1 MGDLVKN
8 WLARAFGRSGPPVIA
23 VFLSGDA
30 EISRQMAHRM
40 RGVLPEHPHLI
51 IGPRPV
57 DREAYA
63 YAQEVIELEASDP
76 ATAWLEVRRR
86 LRGRWIALAPFVWSG
101 GSALRWI
108 PWLVAPR
115 KLLAFNKAI
124 ERHHL
129 RLTCP
134 LASWRFLRGEAV
146 GDIFRPTVF
155 APLRGR
161 AQPEP
166 GVQVFPGRPPG
177 RRLQVAVVTPYFP
190 FPLSHGGAVRIYN
203 LLREAAADADISLF
217 SFAEKETA
225 REVEP
230 LREFCTRITLV
241 ETPRWDPP
249 ALVRTLPNGVAK
261 FQSRAMGA
269 LLAAERVPVVQ
280 VEYTQLAHLGPKAP
294 GRTILVEH
302 DVTFD
307 LHRQLRQRA
316 TGWSKVTASLE
327 AARWRRYEV
336 GHAHGYDRVVAMS
349 EDDLE
354 GLASAGLA
362 RERLRVIENGVDLA
376 RFVPE
381 PPPAGSGPE
390 VLFIGSFRHFPN
402 ILGYRYLLDG
412 VWPTLQRACPEL
424 KLTVVAGADHAYY
437 WRRHMGADLAPPP
450 PGVELLDFVADV
462 RPLYVRATVV
472 AAPLEV
478 SAGTNLKV
486 LEALAM
492 ERALVSTP
500 VGVAGLGLTPGE
512 TALLADRPSDF
523 AASVLSLLWNRAA
536 RDEMAAA
543 GRALVEQR
551 YGWDTLARKL
561 VAVWEDLAR
570 PVS

>member
-1 MGDLVKN
+1 MKK
-8 WLARAFGRSGPPVIA
+8 WLARALGRSGPPVIA

-40 RGVLPEHPHLI
+40 RELLPDHPHLI
-51 IGPRPV
+51 IGRRPV
-57 DREAYA
+57 DRAAYA
-63 YAQEVIELEASDP
+63 YAQEVIEVGGPGFLA
-76 ATAWLEVRRR
+76 AWLEARRR

-101 GSALRWI
+101 GSTLRWV

-115 KLLAFNKAI
+115 KLLAFNRAL

-161 AQPEP
+161 PQPEA
-166 GVQVFPGRPPG
+166 GVQVFPGRPAG
-177 RRLQVAVVTPYFP
+177 RRLQVAVVSPYFP

-203 LLREAAADADISLF
+203 LLRQAAADADISLF
-217 SFAEKETA
+217 SFGEKETA

-249 ALVRTLPNGVAK
+249 SLIRTLPNGVAK
-261 FQSRAMGA
+261 FQSRAMRA
-269 LLAAERVPVVQ
+269 LLAAEQAPVVQ
-280 VEYTQLAHLGPKAP
+280 IEYTQLAHLGRAAP

-336 GHAHGYDRVVAMS
+336 ENARGYDRVVAMS
-349 EDDLE
+349 ADDLE
-354 GLASAGLA
+354 RLASAGLA
-362 RERLRVIENGVDLA
+362 RERLCVIENGVDLA

-381 PPPAGSGPE
+381 PPPAGGAPE
-390 VLFIGSFRHFPN
+390 ILFIGSFRHFPN
-402 ILGYRYLLDG
+402 ILGYRFLIDG
-412 VWPTLQRACPEL
+412 VWPTLRKACLDL

-450 PGVELLDFVADV
+450 PGVEMLDFVADV
-462 RPLYVRATVV
+462 RPLYARATVV

-492 ERALVSTP
+492 ERALVSTA

-512 TALLADRPSDF
+512 NVLLAERPSDF

-543 GRALVEQR
+543 GRALVEER

-561 VAVWEDLAR
+561 VTVWEELAR
-570 PVS
+570 RVS